1 MTRTFNVLDAGCSA
15 FISYFTTA
23 NFQKYITYNI
33 TLFKTFGNIT
43 ICSEK
48 LSNYEFESSRDFP
61 KIGCWL
67 PIKKHLQHSRG
78 LFEVAKQTS
87 SAGAASAI
95 RIWYSHPYNFWR
107 SEGFGL
113 SRQLV
118 PSDSE
123 GNNCASEATQILR
136 LNNEQNLRYL
146 KYFGQQKVTWIK
158 K

>member
-33 TLFKTFGNIT
+33 TLFKTFGSIT

-48 LSNYEFESSRDFP
+48 LSNYEFEPSRDFP

-78 LFEVAKQTS
+78 LFEFAQQTS
-87 SAGAASAI
+87 SAGAASVSLFDTFAVYFLLE
-95 RIWYSHPYNFWR
+95 RKL
-107 SEGFGL
+107 FGYF
-113 SRQLV
+113 LV
-118 PSDSE
+118 IKSNMNKKVNKDIIT
-123 GNNCASEATQILR
+123 NYKDC
-136 LNNEQNLRYL
+136 
-146 KYFGQQKVTWIK
+146 KYYKKVK
-158 K
+158 KKQPCQAVFS